1 MTIKPKKK
9 LAKKSVTSKIKSRR
23 SNPMNPTKEQLEE
36 LLNKKVRL
44 SVKYGKNKSGG
55 SVYGVLKKLPEQHN
69 MYGVATIENTPYNK
83 EGGYFYFHLK
93 DVLFAGYLFGPMFE
107 ITVA

>member
-9 LAKKSVTSKIKSRR
+9 IAEKSIKSKIKSRR
-23 SNPMNPTKEQLEE
+23 SNPMTPNKEQLEE
-36 LLNKKVRL
+36 LLDKKVRL
-44 SVKYGKNKSGG
+44 SVQYGKNKSGG
-55 SVYGVLKKLPEQHN
+55 SIYGILKKLPEQPN

-83 EGGYFYFHLK
+83 EGGYFWFNLK